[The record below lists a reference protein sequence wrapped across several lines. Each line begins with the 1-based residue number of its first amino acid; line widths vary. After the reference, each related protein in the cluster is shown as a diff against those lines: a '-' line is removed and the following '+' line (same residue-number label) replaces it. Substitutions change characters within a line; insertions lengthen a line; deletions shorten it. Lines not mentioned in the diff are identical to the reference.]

1 MEIKEQ
7 CHFYFYFLR
16 SVFPCDDDPA
26 CPPSPKFTYRKYLL
40 EEFLSSPT
48 LPLPCEEGPVSL
60 EAVKFDGV
68 LNAGETSQGK
78 GEKRGPP

>member
-1 MEIKEQ
+1 
-7 CHFYFYFLR
+7 
-16 SVFPCDDDPA
+16 
-26 CPPSPKFTYRKYLL
+26 LL

-68 LNAGETSQGK
+68 LKAEETSQGK
-78 GEKRGPP
+78 GKKKAHLRPKKRCSKDKAFYRITLTD

>member
-1 MEIKEQ
+1 M
-7 CHFYFYFLR
+7 YFLFLKSAFR
-16 SVFPCDDDPA
+16 RDDDPA
-26 CPPSPKFTYRKYLL
+26 SPPSPKFTYRKYLL

-60 EAVKFDGV
+60 EVKFDGV